1 MKEYILGISYGHHES
16 SCCLFS
22 SDGGVEYVREEWISR
37 VKNDFRF
44 PVFSLNYL
52 KNKHLNLEDKITAVC
67 LFEKPL
73 KNWLGIGTKKG
84 LSIDN
89 YLNKLKQ
96 FKTIYR

>member
-1 MKEYILGISYGHHES
+1 MI
-16 SCCLFS
+16 
-22 SDGGVEYVREEWISR
+22 
-37 VKNDFRF
+37 
-44 PVFSLNYL
+44 NYL
-52 KNKHLNLEDKITAVC
+52 KNKHPNLEDKITAVC

-96 FKTIYR
+96 FKKSDIYFEKNIKKVFG